1 MPSGLQ
7 TIMLV
12 DTHSRIHDY
21 LRISLTDSCNLRCS
35 YCMPNEKV
43 QSLSSKKLMQ
53 PEEIEHIVSVFVAL
67 GVRKIRLTGGEPL
80 VRKEA
85 DDIIRRVSKFPVNL
99 TITTN
104 GVLVNKFIDQ
114 FHEAGIHSLNVSLDT
129 LKRDK
134 FITMT
139 RRDNWQTVWNNIQLL
154 VDRGFHV
161 KLNVVAMKGIND
173 DEIMDFVSLTEH
185 LPIHVRFIEFMPFE
199 GNYWAHTSVLTAADI
214 LQKIQVQFPIQKLV
228 DEKHATAKAYTIEG
242 YKGTFAIISTMSEPF
257 CDGCNRL
264 RLTADGKMK
273 NCLFSKNETNILAAL
288 RQGEDIIPLIK
299 SCLHEKEA
307 QLGGQLMPTYQLI
320 DPSQLINRSMIA
332 IGG

>member
-1 MPSGLQ
+1 M
-7 TIMLV
+7 
-12 DTHSRIHDY
+12 
-21 LRISLTDSCNLRCS
+21 SLA
-35 YCMPNEKV
+35 
-43 QSLSSKKLMQ
+43 SKKLMQ
-53 PEEIEHIVSVFVAL
+53 PDEIEHIVRVFVGL

-85 DDIIRRVSKFPVNL
+85 DDIIRRISQFPVNL

-104 GVLVNKFIDQ
+104 AVLVDSFIER
-114 FHEAGIHSLNVSLDT
+114 FRESGIHSLNVSLDT
-129 LKRDK
+129 LDRAK

-154 VDRGFHV
+154 ISGGFHV
-161 KLNVVAMKGIND
+161 KLNVVAMNGVND
-173 DEIMDFVSLTEH
+173 NEILDFVALTKT

-199 GNYWAHTSVLTAADI
+199 GNAWAHTSVLTAADI
-214 LQKIQVQFPIQKLV
+214 LKKIQTQYSIQKLV

-242 YKGTFAIISTMSEPF
+242 YQGTFAIISTMSEPF

-288 RQGEDIIPLIK
+288 RSGEDIVPLIHA
-299 SCLHEKEA
+299 CLQEKEA

>member
-1 MPSGLQ
+1 
-7 TIMLV
+7 MLFDNHHRV
-12 DTHSRIHDY
+12 HDY

-35 YCMPNEKV
+35 YCMPDEKIT
-43 QSLSSKKLMQ
+43 SLASKKLMQ
-53 PEEIEHIVSVFVAL
+53 PDEIEHIVRVFVGL
-67 GVRKIRLTGGEPL
+67 GVKKIRLTGGEPL

-85 DDIIRRVSKFPVNL
+85 DDIIRRMGQFPVNL

-104 GVLVNKFIDQ
+104 GVMVNKFINR
-114 FHEAGIHSLNVSLDT
+114 FNKSGIHSLNVSLDT
-129 LKRDK
+129 LDSAK
-134 FITMT
+134 FIKMT
-139 RRDNWQTVWNNIQLL
+139 RRDNWQIVWNNIQLL
-154 VDRGFHV
+154 LNNGFHV
-161 KLNVVAMKGIND
+161 KLNVVAMKGVND
-173 DEIMDFVSLTEH
+173 DEIMDFVTLTEK

-199 GNYWAHTSVLTAADI
+199 GNLWTHTSVLTARDI
-214 LQKIQVQFPIQKLV
+214 LRKIQSHFAIQKLV

-257 CDGCNRL
+257 CDGCNRM

-288 RQGEDIIPLIK
+288 RNGEDIIPLIH
-299 SCLHEKEA
+299 SCLFEKEA
-307 QLGGQLMPTYQLI
+307 QLGGQLLPVYQLI

>member
-1 MPSGLQ
+1 MPDEK
-7 TIMLV
+7 IM
-12 DTHSRIHDY
+12 
-21 LRISLTDSCNLRCS
+21 SLA
-35 YCMPNEKV
+35 
-43 QSLSSKKLMQ
+43 SKKLMQ
-53 PEEIEHIVSVFVAL
+53 PDEIEHIVRVFVGL
-67 GVRKIRLTGGEPL
+67 GVKKIRLTGGEPL
-80 VRKEA
+80 VRKQA
-85 DDIIRRVSKFPVNL
+85 DEIIQRVSQFPVNL

-104 GVLVNKFIDQ
+104 GVLVDKFIDR
-114 FHEAGIHSLNVSLDT
+114 FRSSGIHSLNVSLDT
-129 LKRDK
+129 LNSTK

-139 RRDNWQTVWNNIQLL
+139 RRDNWQTVWDNIQLL
-154 VDRGFHV
+154 VQGGFHV

-173 DEIMDFVSLTEH
+173 DEIMDFVALTEL

-214 LQKIQVQFPIQKLV
+214 LQKIQAQLPIEKLV

-257 CDGCNRL
+257 CDGCNRM

-288 RQGEDIIPLIK
+288 RQGEDIIPLIM